1 MTTGKHTIESGQEYN
16 HLFQKAKGEFI
27 DVKQYAMLGDTIGL
41 MKEVIAKSTS
51 STTRIADLLKAATL
65 KETCRNVWNWCFRHI
80 QYEKDEFG
88 VEQVRHP
95 ARTWADRRK
104 GVDCDCLTVI
114 IGSILTNLR
123 IPFVIRITKYQAQD
137 FEHVYPVAMIGNEE
151 VIMDCVVHKFN
162 YEVPY
167 TEKKDFIM
175 KLQYLNGLPDDDDEE
190 DFDSDDSEDFDLSML
205 PDLPSDAEAFSY
217 LEDDL
222 EGLEGKAQRKEK
234 KAARKEKR
242 EDKKEE
248 RQEKRE
254 ERKENKPPL
263 KERIKNVANKVNKLN
278 PVTALLRA
286 GVLASMKANIGK
298 VASKLRY
305 SYWTR
310 EQALKNNMNPNAYD
324 QLVAVRKKLE
334 GIFYGAGGTIEN
346 LKKSILEGNGNKDR
360 KVPLNGLGAVIQ
372 YVSDDDDLQTMVGH
386 SLYFDEFE
394 DVDGT
399 AVHGFGEIGSA
410 VAAIAAASGAIGT
423 IMAFIKKIGALFK
436 KGTAEEQS
444 EVISDNTNDA
454 EEKDRKL
461 SIKNIAEIATKLPT
475 NPVFDLLT
483 KQGADVLKEQASSS
497 SSAGTDYGSD
507 SGEAIHVMD
516 ASELSED
523 DDPSYLPMV
532 REAEEQTSETPTKVE
547 TPATIP
553 ETLPTSTA
561 PATGDTK
568 STPPKETGMLQWF
581 KDNKLATAGIAIA
594 GLGLLYWAYTA
605 QKAKKAKEA
614 AVKNLSGTPLAKPGK
629 KRTKKGSSPSGV
641 KRVTLR

>member
-27 DVKQYAMLGDTIGL
+27 DVKQYAQLGDTIGL
-41 MKEVIAKSTS
+41 MKEVITKSTA
-51 STTRIADLLKAATL
+51 STTRIAELLKAATL

-114 IGSILTNLR
+114 IGSILTNLK
-123 IPFVIRITKYQAQD
+123 IPFVIRITKYQAPD
-137 FEHVYPVAMIGNEE
+137 FEHVYPVALIGNEE

-167 TEKKDFIM
+167 TEKKDFTM
-175 KLQYLNGLPDDDDEE
+175 KLQYLNGLPDDNDEE
-190 DFDSDDSEDFDLSML
+190 DFDLSTL
-205 PDLPSDAEAFSY
+205 PNLPTDAEAFLY

-222 EGLEGKAQRKEK
+222 EGLEGKAERKEK
-234 KAARKEKR
+234 KAARK
-242 EDKKEE
+242 
-248 RQEKRE
+248 EKRE

-310 EQALKNNMNPNAYD
+310 EQALKNNMNPGAYD

-334 GIFYGAGGTIEN
+334 GIFYGAGGKPEN

-360 KVPLNGLGAVIQ
+360 KVPLNGLGAVIH
-372 YVSDDDDLQTMVGH
+372 YVSDEDDLQTMIGH

-394 DVDGT
+394 DVDSS
-399 AVHGFGEIGSA
+399 AVHGLGEIGSA
-410 VAAIAAASGAIGT
+410 AAAIAAASGVIGT
-423 IMAFIKKIGALFK
+423 IMGFIKKIGALFK
-436 KGTAEEQS
+436 KGSAEEQA

-454 EEKDRKL
+454 EEKKRKL
-461 SIKNIAEIATKLPT
+461 SIKNIAEMATKLPT
-475 NPVFDLLT
+475 IPAFDLLT
-483 KQGADVLKEQASSS
+483 KQGADVLKEQASST
-497 SSAGTDYGSD
+497 SSAGTDSSTDTDD
-507 SGEAIHVMD
+507 SPQEID
-516 ASELSED
+516 ASKLSED
-523 DDPSYLPMV
+523 DDPSLLPAA
-532 REAEEQTSETPTKVE
+532 REDESTTEQASETPAKAE
-547 TPATIP
+547 TPATVP
-553 ETLPTSTA
+553 SANLPATTQ
-561 PATGDTK
+561 ATGDTK
-568 STPPKETGMLQWF
+568 STKPTETGIVQWVT
-581 KDNKLATAGIAIA
+581 DNKLAAAGIAAA

-605 QKAKKAKEA
+605 NQAKKASEA

-629 KRTKKGSSPSGV
+629 KKTKKGSSPGGV
-641 KRVTLR
+641 KRVMLR

>member
-41 MKEVIAKSTS
+41 MKEVITKSTA
-51 STTRIADLLKAATL
+51 STTRIAQLLKAATL
-65 KETCRNVWNWCFRHI
+65 KETCRNVWTWCFNHI

-88 VEQVRHP
+88 IEQVRHP

-114 IGSILTNLR
+114 LGSILTNLK
-123 IPFVIRITKYQAQD
+123 IPFVIRITKYQGQD

-167 TEKKDFIM
+167 TEKKDFTM
-175 KLQYLNGLPDDDDEE
+175 KLQYLNGLPVDDEE
-190 DFDSDDSEDFDLSML
+190 DFDEDESEVFDFSKL
-205 PDLPSDAEAFSY
+205 PNLPTDAEAFSY

-222 EGLEGKAQRKEK
+222 EGLEGKAERKEK

-242 EDKKEE
+242 E
-248 RQEKRE
+248 EK
-254 ERKENKPPL
+254 KENKPPL

-310 EQALKNNMNPNAYD
+310 EQALRNNMNPNAYD
-324 QLVAVRKKLE
+324 QLVAIRKKLE
-334 GIFYGAGGTIEN
+334 GIFYGAGGKPEN

-360 KVPLNGLGAVIQ
+360 KVSLNGLGSVIH

-394 DVDGT
+394 DVDSS
-399 AVHGFGEIGSA
+399 AVHGLGEIGSA
-410 VAAIAAASGAIGT
+410 AAAIAAASGAIGT

-436 KGTAEEQS
+436 KGSAEEQA
-444 EVISDNTNDA
+444 EVISDNTNNA

-461 SIKNIAEIATKLPT
+461 SIKNIAEMATKLPT
-475 NPVFDLLT
+475 IPAFDLLT
-483 KQGADVLKEQASSS
+483 KQGTDVLKEQASSA
-497 SSAGTDYGSD
+497 SSAGTDSNTD
-507 SGEAIHVMD
+507 TDEPIHVMD

-523 DDPSYLPMV
+523 DDPSLLPVV
-532 REAEEQTSETPTKVE
+532 REVEEPSSETPAKAE
-547 TPATIP
+547 TPVTVP
-553 ETLPTSTA
+553 TNLPTTTSAKT
-561 PATGDTK
+561 PAVVDTK

-581 KDNKLATAGIAIA
+581 KDNKLATAGIILATA
-594 GLGLLYWAYTA
+594 GLAYWAYTA
-605 QKAKKAKEA
+605 QKAKKAKET
-614 AVKNLSGTPLAKPGK
+614 AVKNLSGTPAKSGK
-629 KRTKKGSSPSGV
+629 QKMKKGSSPKGV
-641 KRVTLR
+641 KRVLLR

>member
-27 DVKQYAMLGDTIGL
+27 DVKQYAQLGDTIGL
-41 MKEVIAKSTS
+41 MKEVITKSTD
-51 STTRIADLLKAATL
+51 STKRIAELLKAATL

-114 IGSILTNLR
+114 LGSILTNLK

-167 TEKKDFIM
+167 TEKKDFTM
-175 KLQYLNGLPDDDDEE
+175 KLQYLNGLPVEDEE
-190 DFDSDDSEDFDLSML
+190 DFDEDESEVFDLSKL
-205 PDLPSDAEAFSY
+205 PNLPSDAEAFSY
-217 LEDDL
+217 FEDDL
-222 EGLEGKAQRKEK
+222 EGLEGKAERKEK

-242 EDKKEE
+242 E
-248 RQEKRE
+248 EK
-254 ERKENKPPL
+254 KENKPPL
-263 KERIKNVANKVNKLN
+263 KERIKTVANKVNKLN

-310 EQALKNNMNPNAYD
+310 EQALKNNMNPSAYD
-324 QLVAVRKKLE
+324 QLLAIRKKLE
-334 GIFYGAGGTIEN
+334 GIFYGAGGKPEN

-360 KVPLNGLGAVIQ
+360 KVSLNGLGAVIH

-394 DVDGT
+394 DVDGS
-399 AVHGFGEIGSA
+399 AVHGLGEIGSA
-410 VAAIAAASGAIGT
+410 TAAIAAASGAIGT
-423 IMAFIKKIGALFK
+423 IMAFIKKIGSLFK
-436 KGTAEEQS
+436 KGSAQEQA

-461 SIKNIAEIATKLPT
+461 SIKNIAEMATKLPT
-475 NPVFDLLT
+475 IPAFDLLT
-483 KQGADVLKEQASSS
+483 KQGADVLKEQASSAS
-497 SSAGTDYGSD
+497 NAGTDTSANAYD
-507 SGEAIHVMD
+507 VLKEID
-516 ASELSED
+516 ASELTED
-523 DDPSYLPMV
+523 DDPSSLPV
-532 REAEEQTSETPTKVE
+532 VQNDEPATEQASETTAKAE
-547 TPATIP
+547 TPATVP
-553 ETLPTSTA
+553 PTSSPATTSA
-561 PATGDTK
+561 PAVATGDTK
-568 STPPKETGMLQWF
+568 STKPKETGIMQWV
-581 KDNKLATAGIAIA
+581 KDNKLATAGIVVAGFGIA
-594 GLGLLYWAYTA
+594 YWAYTA
-605 QKAKKAKEA
+605 HQAKKAKEA
-614 AVKNLSGTPLAKPGK
+614 AVKNLSGTPLAKTGK
-629 KRTKKGSSPSGV
+629 KKTKKGSNPQGV
-641 KRVTLR
+641 KRVMLR